1 MPCARAAVGPQRTEQ
16 ESDRFV
22 TLMYDSHL
30 GLAITISHHARAQIA
45 RRDSLCL
52 GGPAVLRTERLSRRA
67 VSSLENAVACGQRQ
81 RSE

>member
-30 GLAITISHHARAQIA
+30 GLASVDRHTHRYPLSVPINREAHPVPRAGA
-45 RRDSLCL
+45 
-52 GGPAVLRTERLSRRA
+52 A
-67 VSSLENAVACGQRQ
+67 VSASARNKK
-81 RSE
+81 